1 MISLKLSRFPLMAL
15 AALSLLA
22 ALWAGLVRLGWDLP
36 VPVLNLPANH
46 GPLMIT
52 GFLGTLICL
61 ERSVALMRSWPY
73 GGPLLAAMSSLALL
87 ADMPLP
93 TAPLLATAAS
103 LFLVA
108 IFVVLCRQHLSDFLL
123 TMGLGAFLWF
133 VGNLLWSA
141 GYPLS
146 RVVPWWI
153 GFLVITIA
161 GERLELSRLT
171 RLSVISRAAFHVCVG
186 VFLLGLAISLW
197 AFGSGLRLSAI
208 ALVALALWLLRFDIA
223 WRTVRHVG
231 LPRFMAVCLLSGYLW
246 LGIGGLLCFLFADLF
261 TSGHYYDAVLHAI
274 FLGFV
279 FSMIFAHAPIIFP
292 AISSRPLT
300 YRRAFYAHGALLHLA
315 LLLRI
320 GSDLSGNFVS
330 YRWSGIFLVTAILL
344 FLANTAISLI
354 GGERNPL
361 PVAPSSPRG

>member
-123 TMGLGAFLWF
+123 TMGLGAILWF

-292 AISSRPLT
+292 SITELAMPF
-300 YRRAFYAHGALLHLA
+300 RRAFYGHLGLLHVS
-315 LLLRI
+315 LLLRV
-320 GSDLSGNFVS
+320 GGDLTLWTGGKKWGGLLNVLSIVL
-330 YRWSGIFLVTAILL
+330 FLVNNIYSVRAGQ
-344 FLANTAISLI
+344 AE
-354 GGERNPL
+354 ERE
-361 PVAPSSPRG
+361 AQ